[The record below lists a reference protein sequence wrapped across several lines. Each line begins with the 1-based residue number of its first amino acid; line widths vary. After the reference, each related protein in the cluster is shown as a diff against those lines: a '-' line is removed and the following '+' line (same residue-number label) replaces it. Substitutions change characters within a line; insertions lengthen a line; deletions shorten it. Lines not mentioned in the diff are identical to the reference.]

1 MHFLVRPVLYTACL
15 CSLGDCEDFCCNFC
29 YCPIL
34 CFKIKFKK
42 NPYEYSLNAVLYVC
56 IHVGEI
62 ILYHYMSLKAYSIQL
77 DWSKAAGTAGVLG
90 SFCPPS
96 KAVI

>member
-1 MHFLVRPVLYTACL
+1 MYLREMHFLVRPVLYTACL

-62 ILYHYMSLKAYSIQL
+62 ILYHYMSLIKLTAYNLIGAKLLVQL
-77 DWSKAAGTAGVLG
+77 V
-90 SFCPPS
+90 C
-96 KAVI
+96 